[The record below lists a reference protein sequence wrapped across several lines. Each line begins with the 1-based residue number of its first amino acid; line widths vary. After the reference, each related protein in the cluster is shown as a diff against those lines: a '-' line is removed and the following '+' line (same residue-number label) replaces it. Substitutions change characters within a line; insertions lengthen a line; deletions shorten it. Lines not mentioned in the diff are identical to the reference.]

1 MTITQITGDELK
13 AILKALHSVEFQ
25 LLIGAE
31 EWNLTEEEENHIWDV
46 IKRTGDEQGSNRTRS
61 SGGD

>member
-1 MTITQITGDELK
+1 MDIYQITDDELK

-31 EWNLTEEEENHIWDV
+31 ERDLTEEEEDHIWDV
-46 IKRTGDEQGSNRTRS
+46 IKRTEAEFK
-61 SGGD
+61 